1 MEQNIDNQ
9 NANQTQE
16 KPQWYILHVYAGY
29 ESIVEND
36 LKNMIV
42 NNKLEDEIV
51 DIKVPEVRSIDES
64 SGKKKQVIQK
74 KFPTYVF
81 IKMIYSTHNWY
92 LITQT
97 RGVTGFVGPKG
108 RPLPLTEEEVKRME
122 LEIVEIENID
132 MKIGDLVKVNS
143 GVLADNIGVI
153 KSINE
158 AKQTVKIAI
167 DFFGKE
173 TNVELSFAQIDAVS
187 V

>member
-1 MEQNIDNQ
+1 MV
-9 NANQTQE
+9 AN
-16 KPQWYILHVYAGY
+16 
-29 ESIVEND
+29 
-36 LKNMIV
+36 
-42 NNKLEDEIV
+42 NNLSDKIV

-64 SGKKKQVIQK
+64 SGKKKQVTQK

-81 IKMIYSTHNWY
+81 IKMIYSSHIWY

-108 RPLPLTEEEVKRME
+108 RPLPLRDEEVKRME
-122 LEIVEIENID
+122 LEAVEIENID
-132 MKIGDLVKVNS
+132 MKVGDLVRVNS
-143 GVLADNIGVI
+143 GVLADNIGCI

-158 AKQTVKIAI
+158 SKQTVKISI

-173 TNVELSFAQIDAVS
+173 TNVELSFSQIDAVH

>member
-1 MEQNIDNQ
+1 MS
-9 NANQTQE
+9 QTVTEE
-16 KPQWYILHVYAGY
+16 KPQWYILHVYSGY
-29 ESIVEND
+29 ESIVEKD
-36 LKNMIV
+36 LRNMV
-42 NNKLEDEIV
+42 ANNNLSDKIV

-64 SGKKKQVIQK
+64 SGKKKQVTQK

-81 IKMIYSTHNWY
+81 IKMVYSSHIWY

-108 RPLPLTEEEVKRME
+108 RPLPLRDEEVKRME
-122 LEIVEIENID
+122 LEAVEIENID
-132 MKIGDLVKVNS
+132 MKVGDLVRVNS
-143 GVLADNIGVI
+143 GVLADNIGCI

-158 AKQTVKIAI
+158 SKQTVKISI

-173 TNVELSFAQIDAVS
+173 TNVELSFSQIDAVH